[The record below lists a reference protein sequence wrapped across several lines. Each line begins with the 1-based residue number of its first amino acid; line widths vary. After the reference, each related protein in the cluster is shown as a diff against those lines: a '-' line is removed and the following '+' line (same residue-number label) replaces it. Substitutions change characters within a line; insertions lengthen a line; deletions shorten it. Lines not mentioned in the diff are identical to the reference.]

1 MMQQQNPM
9 LQALK
14 STPNNSL
21 SQIKN
26 MVNMVRSAGN
36 PQAML
41 QSMIQSNPQLRQVM
55 EFVNQSGGD
64 AQAAFYKMAEQK
76 GVNPEQVLSILRGQS

>member
-1 MMQQQNPM
+1 MQNPM

-14 STPNNSL
+14 NNPANNL

-26 MVNMVRSAGN
+26 MMNMVRSAGN

-41 QSMIQSNPQLRQVM
+41 QSMVQNNPQMQQVM
-55 EFVNQSGGD
+55 NIVNQAGGD
-64 AQAAFYKMAEQK
+64 PKIAFYKMAEEK
-76 GVNPEQVLSILRGQS
+76 GVDPEQILSMLR

>member
-1 MMQQQNPM
+1 MQNPM

-14 STPNNSL
+14 NNPANNL

-26 MVNMVRSAGN
+26 MMNMVRSAGN

-41 QSMIQSNPQLRQVM
+41 QSMVQNNPQMQQVM
-55 EFVNQSGGD
+55 NIVNQAGGD
-64 AQAAFYKMAEQK
+64 PKTAFYKMAEEK
-76 GVNPEQVLSILRGQS
+76 GVDPEQILSMLR